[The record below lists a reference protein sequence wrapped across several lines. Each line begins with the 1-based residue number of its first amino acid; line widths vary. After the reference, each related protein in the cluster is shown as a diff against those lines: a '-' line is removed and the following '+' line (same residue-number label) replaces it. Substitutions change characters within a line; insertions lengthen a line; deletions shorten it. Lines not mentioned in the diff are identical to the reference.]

1 LKKRNHIKK
10 ISDYA
15 MVGGL
20 GALLVTGLIGCGDS
34 SNDKNQQQ
42 KQAQNDA
49 ITNAAQKEGAFVIV
63 EESADGKYKIV
74 DEFPAAKTTIVLRK
88 PDGSEKILTQEEID
102 KLVKEENAKI
112 DAGTSALT
120 NPNAQLTDGGM
131 GLGGVLLSSIA
142 GAMIGSWIGNKLFNN
157 QNFQNQRQTQ
167 YKSPQT
173 FSKTQSSFNKPS
185 STSSFSTTPPAEKK
199 SGFFGN
205 TNNSPATT
213 NSSSSTSN
221 SNSST
226 STSKSSFSS
235 PSSGSFGG

>member
-1 LKKRNHIKK
+1 MKKRNHIKK

-20 GALLVTGLIGCGDS
+20 GALLVTGLVGCGDS

-74 DEFPAAKTTIVLRK
+74 DEYPAAKTTIILRK
-88 PDGSEKILTQEEID
+88 PDGTEKILTQDEID
-102 KLVKEENAKI
+102 KLVKEEEKKI
-112 DAGTSALT
+112 DAGTSPLT

-173 FSKTQSSFNKPS
+173 YSKTQSSFTKAPASTGMGS
-185 STSSFSTTPPAEKK
+185 STNTK
-199 SGFFGN
+199 SGFFGG
-205 TNNSPATT
+205 NNSSTGA
-213 NSSSSTSN
+213 SSTS
-221 SNSST
+221 STSST
-226 STSKSSFSS
+226 PSTSKSSSFSS
-235 PSSGSFGG
+235 PSSSSMGG

>member
-1 LKKRNHIKK
+1 MKKRNHIKK

-15 MVGGL
+15 IVGGL
-20 GALLVTGLIGCGDS
+20 GALLVTGLVGCGDN

-42 KQAQNDA
+42 KQAQNDTL
-49 ITNAAQKEGAFVIV
+49 TNASQKEGAFVIV

-74 DEFPAAKTTIVLRK
+74 DEFPASKTTIVLRK

-102 KLVKEENAKI
+102 KLVKDEEKKI
-112 DAGTSALT
+112 DAGTSPLT

-142 GAMIGSWIGNKLFNN
+142 GAMIGSWLGNKLFNN

-173 FSKTQSSFNKPS
+173 YSKSQSSFTKTPS
-185 STSSFSTTPPAEKK
+185 ATNFSSTPPADKK
-199 SGFFGN
+199 SGFFGG
-205 TNNSPATT
+205 NNSSTT
-213 NSSSSTSN
+213 NTSG
-221 SNSST
+221 SNSSNSS
-226 STSKSSFSS
+226 STSKSSSFSS
-235 PSSGSFGG
+235 SSMGG